1 MVIKLWNSLPG
12 WYLALLKGENP
23 VIQVLVVEDEPLLLM
38 MALDLVEDI
47 GFEVFEA
54 TNADDALRLLE
65 AQPGIQIV
73 WTDIDIPG
81 SMNGLVFAT
90 AVRERYPPIEILI
103 VSAMTQP
110 LLHQMPERGIFFTK
124 PYNRKELA
132 QTLIGLAA

>member
-1 MVIKLWNSLPG
+1 M
-12 WYLALLKGENP
+12 
-23 VIQVLVVEDEPLLLM
+23 IQVLVVEDEPLLLM

-65 AQPGIQIV
+65 AEPGIRII

-90 AVRERYPPIEILI
+90 AVRERYPPIEILV
-103 VSAMTQP
+103 VSAMAKP
-110 LLHQMPERGIFFTK
+110 LLHQMPERGIFFTT
-124 PYNRKELA
+124 PYNRKQLA

>member
-1 MVIKLWNSLPG
+1 
-12 WYLALLKGENP
+12 

-47 GFEVFEA
+47 GFEVFQA

-65 AQPGIQIV
+65 AEPGIRII

-90 AVRERYPPIEILI
+90 AVRERYPPIEILV
-103 VSAMTQP
+103 VSAMAKP